1 MSVKKNLVYNILYQV
16 LILIIPLI
24 TTPYISRVIGPEG
37 IGIHSYT
44 YSIVNYFVLFA
55 MLGINNHGNRS
66 IAMVKDNKEE
76 LSKTF
81 VSIYSLQIIMSIL
94 MIIIYSIVFIF
105 IGNKYRAFF
114 AIQFI
119 YIIAT
124 LLDINWFFFGMEE
137 FKLTVIRN
145 SVVKVLSMLSIF
157 IFVNDSSDLHIYMII
172 LALGTLLSQII
183 LWKFIGRYIKF
194 IKVSKEDII
203 KQLKP
208 TIVLFIPVIAVSIYK
223 IMDKIMLGS
232 ISGINQVGF
241 YENSEKIIN
250 IPISIIVALGT
261 VMLPKIA
268 NLESKGQGSEIKR
281 YISISIEFIMFIAFG
296 ATFGLIGISPILIP
310 VFLGEKFADCINLVS
325 LLSITILFISWA
337 NVIRTQFLIPK
348 KKDRIYINSTI
359 LGAIVNLFVNLLL
372 IKTYGALG
380 AVFGTVLAEASV
392 AIYQTIKIRKE
403 LDIYNYL
410 KRTVFYIIPASVM
423 FILVRSI
430 GVMLSISVLTVLIQ
444 VIIGGIVYISI
455 SLCYMYTI
463 KNEIVYKYIR
473 KIISKKY
480 SFQSNQ

>member
-172 LALGTLLSQII
+172 LALGTLLSQTI

-281 YISISIEFIMFIAFG
+281 YISISIEFIMFMAFG

-325 LLSITILFISWA
+325 LLSITIVFISWA

-423 FILVRSI
+423 CILVRSI
-430 GVMLSISVLTVLIQ
+430 GGMLSISVSTVLIQ
-444 VIIGGIVYISI
+444 VIIGGIVYVSI

>member
-81 VSIYSLQIIMSIL
+81 VSIYSLQIIMSTL

-281 YISISIEFIMFIAFG
+281 YISISIEFIMFMAFG

-410 KRTVFYIIPASVM
+410 KRIVFYIIPASVM
-423 FILVRSI
+423 CILVRSI
-430 GVMLSISVLTVLIQ
+430 GGMLSISVSTVLIQ

>member
-1 MSVKKNLVYNILYQV
+1 
-16 LILIIPLI
+16 
-24 TTPYISRVIGPEG
+24 
-37 IGIHSYT
+37 
-44 YSIVNYFVLFA
+44 
-55 MLGINNHGNRS
+55 
-66 IAMVKDNKEE
+66 
-76 LSKTF
+76 
-81 VSIYSLQIIMSIL
+81 
-94 MIIIYSIVFIF
+94 
-105 IGNKYRAFF
+105 
-114 AIQFI
+114 
-119 YIIAT
+119 
-124 LLDINWFFFGMEE
+124 
-137 FKLTVIRN
+137 
-145 SVVKVLSMLSIF
+145 
-157 IFVNDSSDLHIYMII
+157 
-172 LALGTLLSQII
+172 
-183 LWKFIGRYIKF
+183 
-194 IKVSKEDII
+194 
-203 KQLKP
+203 
-208 TIVLFIPVIAVSIYK
+208 
-223 IMDKIMLGS
+223 MLGS

-281 YISISIEFIMFIAFG
+281 YISISIEFIMFMAFG

-310 VFLGEKFADCINLVS
+310 VFLGEKFTYCINLVS

-359 LGAIVNLFVNLLL
+359 LGAIVNLFINLLL
-372 IKTYGALG
+372 IKTHGALG

-410 KRTVFYIIPASVM
+410 KRTIFYIIPASVM
-423 FILVRSI
+423 CILVRSI
-430 GVMLSISVLTVLIQ
+430 GDILSVSISTVFIQ
-444 VIIGGIVYISI
+444 VMIGGIVYVSI
-455 SLCYMYTI
+455 SLCYMYAI

>member
-105 IGNKYRAFF
+105 IENKYRAFF

-157 IFVNDSSDLHIYMII
+157 IIF
-172 LALGTLLSQII
+172 
-183 LWKFIGRYIKF
+183 
-194 IKVSKEDII
+194 
-203 KQLKP
+203 
-208 TIVLFIPVIAVSIYK
+208 
-223 IMDKIMLGS
+223 
-232 ISGINQVGF
+232 
-241 YENSEKIIN
+241 SEF
-250 IPISIIVALGT
+250 S
-261 VMLPKIA
+261 
-268 NLESKGQGSEIKR
+268 
-281 YISISIEFIMFIAFG
+281 
-296 ATFGLIGISPILIP
+296 
-310 VFLGEKFADCINLVS
+310 
-325 LLSITILFISWA
+325 
-337 NVIRTQFLIPK
+337 
-348 KKDRIYINSTI
+348 
-359 LGAIVNLFVNLLL
+359 
-372 IKTYGALG
+372 
-380 AVFGTVLAEASV
+380 
-392 AIYQTIKIRKE
+392 
-403 LDIYNYL
+403 
-410 KRTVFYIIPASVM
+410 
-423 FILVRSI
+423 
-430 GVMLSISVLTVLIQ
+430 
-444 VIIGGIVYISI
+444 
-455 SLCYMYTI
+455 
-463 KNEIVYKYIR
+463 
-473 KIISKKY
+473 
-480 SFQSNQ
+480 